1 MKNSA
6 TVSNVVFVVSSR
18 YASQQYTKLPSV
30 AIALVRS
37 LPKYRIDDYTFTIA
51 QLPLLN
57 PHHMHLVE
65 ANYLNYRHRF
75 TAKPFLQLTKITYK
89 PVIKS
94 TDILL
99 YPLHKVTI

>member
-1 MKNSA
+1 MQ
-6 TVSNVVFVVSSR
+6 VSSIQNCHL
-18 YASQQYTKLPSV
+18 SQLPWYVPS
-30 AIALVRS
+30 
-37 LPKYRIDDYTFTIA
+37 PKYRIDDYTFTIA